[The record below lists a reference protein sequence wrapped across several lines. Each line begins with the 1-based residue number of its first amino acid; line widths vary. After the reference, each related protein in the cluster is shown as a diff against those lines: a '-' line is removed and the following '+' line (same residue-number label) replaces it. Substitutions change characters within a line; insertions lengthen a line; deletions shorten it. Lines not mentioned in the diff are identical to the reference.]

1 MEDAPGSDFVASDDE
16 GAKTVVIGS
25 GLTSATLTVPTQP
38 DDADEPDGPV
48 RVVLRAG
55 AGYRRGAA
63 SVATVEVAD
72 DDVTV
77 GPTLSIDDMTQA
89 EGAGQRS
96 QFNPNLTLMQFT
108 IRLSAPQ
115 PHTVRVTATARDSV
129 PVSARGGQD
138 YVLARLFA
146 EFQPG
151 ETATH
156 VWVRIVDDGHDEGDE
171 TFEVVLSDARGAA
184 IADAV
189 AVGTITNDDPMPA
202 AWLAHFGR
210 TVAEQALDGIAG
222 RLAAP
227 RTPGMQGTLAGQAL
241 GAGAPSGAAPG
252 TWSGAGP
259 GAGLVTGGDGTGVAG
274 PGGLASS
281 PGRLGTGGFGHDAAG
296 SGHGFDEAQPQ
307 SEPLTMR
314 DALLGS
320 RFTLTGPE
328 DATGGSLA
336 FWGRA
341 AHGRFEGREGTF
353 SLDGEAT
360 TALLGAD
367 YARDRWLVGLALA
380 QSEGEGDYRDTKTAS
395 RPASQACP
403 GGTGPLCGEAVREGD
418 GTVEASLTAA
428 LPYASLEASE
438 RLKLWGALGY
448 GEGEVTLATA
458 MGGRYRADTTWR
470 MAAAGLRGDLLEAPT
485 EGSGPALALT
495 SDALWARTASEKT
508 LDLSP
513 RAHCPGTTTGRC
525 VRRRQRRRAR
535 EHHGTVR
542 RRAMPRARSVGMR
555 NGQYET
561 YTQRMGVALKLSVLD
576 ARVRTVRARP
586 RGAAYAVDSAGG
598 RGHITGRSSDGR
610 CRGWRARWA

>member
-1 MEDAPGSDFVASDDE
+1 M
-16 GAKTVVIGS
+16 
-25 GLTSATLTVPTQP
+25 
-38 DDADEPDGPV
+38 
-48 RVVLRAG
+48 
-55 AGYRRGAA
+55 
-63 SVATVEVAD
+63 
-72 DDVTV
+72 
-77 GPTLSIDDMTQA
+77 
-89 EGAGQRS
+89 
-96 QFNPNLTLMQFT
+96 
-108 IRLSAPQ
+108 
-115 PHTVRVTATARDSV
+115 
-129 PVSARGGQD
+129 
-138 YVLARLFA
+138 
-146 EFQPG
+146 
-151 ETATH
+151 
-156 VWVRIVDDGHDEGDE
+156 
-171 TFEVVLSDARGAA
+171 
-184 IADAV
+184 
-189 AVGTITNDDPMPA
+189 
-202 AWLAHFGR
+202 
-210 TVAEQALDGIAG
+210 
-222 RLAAP
+222 
-227 RTPGMQGTLAGQAL
+227 
-241 GAGAPSGAAPG
+241 
-252 TWSGAGP
+252 
-259 GAGLVTGGDGTGVAG
+259 
-274 PGGLASS
+274 
-281 PGRLGTGGFGHDAAG
+281 
-296 SGHGFDEAQPQ
+296 
-307 SEPLTMR
+307 
-314 DALLGS
+314 
-320 RFTLTGPE
+320 
-328 DATGGSLA
+328 
-336 FWGRA
+336 
-341 AHGRFEGREGTF
+341 
-353 SLDGEAT
+353 
-360 TALLGAD
+360 
-367 YARDRWLVGLALA
+367 
-380 QSEGEGDYRDTKTAS
+380 
-395 RPASQACP
+395 
-403 GGTGPLCGEAVREGD
+403 CGEAVREGD